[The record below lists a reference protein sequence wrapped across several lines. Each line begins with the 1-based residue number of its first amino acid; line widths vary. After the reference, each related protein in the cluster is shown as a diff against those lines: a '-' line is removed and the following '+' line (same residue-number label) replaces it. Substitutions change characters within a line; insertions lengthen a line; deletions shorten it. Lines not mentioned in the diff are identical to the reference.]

1 MSVTTTNNGHYCN
14 FEDKNKSLCAQLQ
27 LSQLL
32 CLISGKRKENTNI
45 YMKMLNASLLIKAY
59 YKMDLKHTKIT
70 KAEGD
75 PNFF

>member
-1 MSVTTTNNGHYCN
+1 MSVTTTNNGHYCH
-14 FEDKNKSLCAQLQ
+14 FEDKNESRCAQLQ

-32 CLISGKRKENTNI
+32 CLIFGKRKENTKI

-59 YKMDLKHTKIT
+59 YKMYLKHTKIT